1 MITVALL
8 FSSAL
13 LSSSLHF
20 TAYLLALQG
29 SGQGTGVAEPGKNM
43 KSIQPK
49 KAPIG
54 KGRKKVI
61 TPGDIDSLFSKPT
74 ASASSSS
81 SDDDDDDD
89 DDEDYLSDDPS
100 ASDRALSSSSSLT
113 PPPYPSG
120 SFNFLSPDEE
130 IPKWLADADQAA
142 KRKNKGGGTKSRKRR
157 RLTDDWRFWAAI
169 IGTAGFVTA
178 FVNIY
183 QQTGGLGGGI
193 GGGQQ
198 GGEMLI

>member
-1 MITVALL
+1 M
-8 FSSAL
+8 
-13 LSSSLHF
+13 
-20 TAYLLALQG
+20 
-29 SGQGTGVAEPGKNM
+29 AEPGKNM

-61 TPGDIDSLFSKPT
+61 TPGDIDSLFAKPA
-74 ASASSSS
+74 ASASNDDDN
-81 SDDDDDDD
+81 DDDDD
-89 DDEDYLSDDPS
+89 DYLSDDPS
-100 ASDRALSSSSSLT
+100 ASSKESSADKASSSSLT
-113 PPPYPSG
+113 PPYPSG

-142 KRKNKGGGTKSRKRR
+142 KRKNKGGTKSRKRR

-183 QQTGGLGGGI
+183 QQTGGLGGGM
-193 GGGQQ
+193 GGQQ

>member
-1 MITVALL
+1 
-8 FSSAL
+8 
-13 LSSSLHF
+13 
-20 TAYLLALQG
+20 
-29 SGQGTGVAEPGKNM
+29 M

-61 TPGDIDSLFSKPT
+61 TPGDIDSLFTKPA

-81 SDDDDDDD
+81 SLDDDDDDD
-89 DDEDYLSDDPS
+89 DDYLGSDPS
-100 ASDRALSSSSSLT
+100 ASSKESTADKASSSLT
-113 PPPYPSG
+113 PNPSG

-142 KRKNKGGGTKSRKRR
+142 KRKNKGGTKSRKRR

-193 GGGQQ
+193 GGQQ

>member
-1 MITVALL
+1 M
-8 FSSAL
+8 
-13 LSSSLHF
+13 
-20 TAYLLALQG
+20 
-29 SGQGTGVAEPGKNM
+29 AEPGKNM

-61 TPGDIDSLFSKPT
+61 TPGDIDSLFKKPA

-81 SDDDDDDD
+81 LDDDDDDD
-89 DDEDYLSDDPS
+89 DDYLGSDPS
-100 ASDRALSSSSSLT
+100 ASSKESTADKASSLT
-113 PPPYPSG
+113 PPNPSG

-142 KRKNKGGGTKSRKRR
+142 KRKNKGGTKSRKRR

-183 QQTGGLGGGI
+183 QQTRGLGGGM
-193 GGGQQ
+193 GGQQ